1 MRSHF
6 LKIVYICSLF
16 SANSFGQG
24 TTETNISQWKK
35 AIVKIESI
43 QQRYT
48 FDQVDAMLHKKLD
61 TIKGISQHDRYNQ
74 QGELLTIKDTI
85 RGTGILI
92 ADGNKIYLVTAK
104 HIIKATD
111 NVGNV
116 ESINDLITI
125 KTNANGKA
133 SNDIS
138 LMNLATNVMNLRPY
152 VFSSN
157 ADDLGIISF
166 QKSDYKA
173 IVAYIKQSGCIPL
186 PVQAIQNINNI
197 NAGDDIVTIG
207 FPALAGA
214 ERNSA
219 IVSKGKI
226 TTTSKSSPNFAADL
240 TIYPGNTGGPV
251 IKSNKL
257 VGILSFQSEVTN
269 NIDAAAH
276 PFQKANSASV
286 IKAAEIAPLL
296 KQLQQ
301 REHNFSR

>member
-1 MRSHF
+1 M
-6 LKIVYICSLF
+6 LF
-16 SANSFGQG
+16 SAKSFAQG

-35 AIVKIESI
+35 AVVKIESI

-92 ADGNKIYLVTAK
+92 ADGPKIYLVTAK

-111 NVGNV
+111 NVGNI
-116 ESINDLITI
+116 ESINDLISI

-166 QKSDYKA
+166 QKNDYKA
-173 IVAYIKQSGCIPL
+173 IVAYIKQSGCVP
-186 PVQAIQNINNI
+186 IQVKSILDINYTKSNSLI
-197 NAGDDIVTIG
+197 SNTNGRDDILTVG
-207 FPALAGA
+207 FPALPGIEQNAPL
-214 ERNSA
+214 
-219 IVSKGKI
+219 ISKGKI
-226 TTTSKSSPNFAADL
+226 MYKKENGPYL
-240 TIYPGNTGGPV
+240 TAEMTVFPGNSGGPV
-251 IKSNKL
+251 FQNNILIGVLSYQN
-257 VGILSFQSEVTN
+257 GIAN
-269 NIDAAAH
+269 NIDAANH
-276 PFQKANSASV
+276 PYEKADYAKVIGGSV
-286 IKAAEIAPLL
+286 ILPLL
-296 KQLQQ
+296 KQLQ
-301 REHNFSR
+301 EHERNPLFGK